1 MRIKINE
8 EQYNR
13 LLSENVYSKLGDTI
27 TKPIIRIMI
36 SLKNDY
42 DVDFE
47 GYLGIEKIKQDFS
60 LNHSDALSL
69 IHNYKE
75 YFQNK
80 SIDEFDQMLG
90 KPLTKINEYIISVN
104 LPAIVQA
111 RAFVDSKIIVRASS
125 PQDALDLAA
134 NGDYVRMDI
143 DRGSRYNQNVDLD
156 WDFDDA
162 EILDDMATDLLN
174 DFSNDWGENEINKF
188 IKLKQ

>member
-1 MRIKINE
+1 
-8 EQYNR
+8 
-13 LLSENVYSKLGDTI
+13 
-27 TKPIIRIMI
+27 MI

-47 GYLGIEKIKQDFS
+47 GYFGIEKIKQDFS

-125 PQDALDLAA
+125 PQEALDLAA
-134 NGDYVRMDI
+134 NGEYITMDI

-156 WDFDDA
+156 WDFNDVD
-162 EILDDMATDLLN
+162 ILDDMATDVLN
-174 DFSNDWGENEINKF
+174 DYSNEWGENEIDKF

>member
-13 LLSENVYSKLGDTI
+13 LLSENVDSKLGDII

-125 PQDALDLAA
+125 PQEALDLAA
-134 NGDYVRMDI
+134 NGDYVNMVI
-143 DRGSRYNQNVDLD
+143 DRGSRYNQNPDLD

-162 EILDDMATDLLN
+162 EIIDDIATDLLN
-174 DFSNDWGENEINKF
+174 DFSNEWGENEINKF